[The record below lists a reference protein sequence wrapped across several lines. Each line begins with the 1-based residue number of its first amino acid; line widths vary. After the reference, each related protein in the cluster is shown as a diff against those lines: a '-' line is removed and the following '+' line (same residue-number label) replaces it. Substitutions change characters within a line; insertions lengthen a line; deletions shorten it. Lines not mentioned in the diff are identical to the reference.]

1 MYSLTAPPIRIQKT
15 FHGNIG
21 EGINRE
27 ANVNIK
33 KKTIRIGIPLIMN
46 YRLYISRVLCKTYD
60 IAIFNKSSCLPAQ
73 HKYKSQNSRE
83 DTRKAAYTR

>member
-15 FHGNIG
+15 FPGNIG

-27 ANVNIK
+27 ADVNIK
-33 KKTIRIGIPLIMN
+33 KKTIRMGIPLITN
-46 YRLYISRVLCKTYD
+46 YSLYRLWVLCKTYD

-73 HKYKSQNSRE
+73 HKYKSQNFRE
-83 DTRKAAYTR
+83 DTMKAAYTR